1 MTIALAETIPRSWRQ
16 ARLGPAVADDP
27 IAVIDIGSN
36 SGRVV
41 VVRVSDAGHLQIV
54 ADERA
59 PLRLSRDLQATGGRL
74 GIEALERTV
83 LALRDFLAVAR
94 GAGAADTVAVATAAV
109 REAED
114 CDAFVDAIHDR
125 TGLDLEVIDGEQ
137 EAAYAFLGAVHGL
150 PVEDGLLFD
159 IGGGSLEVTTFADR
173 ALDTALTL
181 PLGAL
186 RLSDE
191 FLRTDPPAAEERDAL
206 ANRVRDV
213 LKDAGVG
220 SLGNEHQVVGTGGTV
235 RNLARMDARRHRS
248 FIPHLHG
255 YRVPVPRLQTVA
267 DALAGR
273 KLHRRRSMSGLNA
286 DRADSIVGGAT
297 AVLALLDLVG
307 GPDLL
312 VSGQGLREG
321 VALTALGMST
331 SSPPAV
337 RRASIAALCSRFTT
351 WDEERARRRTL
362 VVERLAS
369 DLDPEAE
376 AEQVEML
383 AHAATLLD
391 VGRAVD
397 YYDRYAQSART
408 VLGADLIG
416 FSHRHLAILAAT
428 FLQAA
433 GERPSDASRAQL
445 PKRDLGWTAR
455 AGAILALADEIES
468 RTPPGEPIA
477 LSCRV
482 RPRGVVISA
491 PVLAAWPP
499 RAVGDRFRRA
509 FRRKLVIEDV
519 GATSNGASGASRAT

>member
-1 MTIALAETIPRSWRQ
+1 
-16 ARLGPAVADDP
+16 VADEP

-41 VVRVSDAGHLQIV
+41 VVRVSDEGHLQIV

-59 PLRLSRDLQATGGRL
+59 PLRLARDLEGDGRL
-74 GIEALERTV
+74 GQEAVERTV

-109 REAED
+109 READD

-159 IGGGSLEVTTFADR
+159 IGGGSLEVTRFAER
-173 ALDTALTL
+173 ELVGAWTL

-191 FLRTDPPAAEERDAL
+191 LLRSDPPTALERDEL
-206 ANRVRDV
+206 ARRVRRV

-220 SLGNEHQVVGTGGTV
+220 KLASGGQVVGTGGTV

-248 FIPHLHG
+248 LIPHLHG
-255 YRVPVPRLQTVA
+255 YHVPVERLRVVA
-267 DALAGR
+267 DQLAQR
-273 KLHRRRSMSGLNA
+273 RLDRRRSMSGLNA

-307 GPDLL
+307 SQDLL

-337 RRASIAALCSRFTT
+337 RRASIAALCGRFGT
-351 WDEERARRRTL
+351 WQEERARRRTL
-362 VVERLAS
+362 IVERLAS

-383 AHAATLLD
+383 AHAATVLD

-397 YYDRYAQSART
+397 YYDRYGQAART

-416 FSHRHLAILAAT
+416 FSHRHLAVLAAT
-428 FLQAA
+428 FLQAS
-433 GERPSDASRAQL
+433 GERPGDAYRAEL
-445 PKRDLGWTAR
+445 SKRDQGWTAR
-455 AGAILALADEIES
+455 AGAILALADEIDA
-468 RTPPGEPIA
+468 RTPPGEQVA
-477 LSCRV
+477 VSCRV
-482 RPRGVVISA
+482 RPRGVVLTA

-509 FRRKLVIEDV
+509 FRRRLVIEET
-519 GATSNGASGASRAT
+519 ATSNGASGASPAT

>member
-1 MTIALAETIPRSWRQ
+1 MPDH
-16 ARLGPAVADDP
+16 AV
-27 IAVIDIGSN
+27 AVIDIGSN

-41 VVRVSDAGHLQIV
+41 VVRVSDEGHLQIV

-59 PLRLSRDLQATGGRL
+59 PLRLARDLSMLGRL
-74 GIEALERTV
+74 GDEAIDRTV
-83 LALRDFLAVAR
+83 FALRDFLAVAR
-94 GAGAADTVAVATAAV
+94 GAGAVDTVAVATAAV

-125 TGLDLEVIDGEQ
+125 TGLDVEVIDGEQ

-159 IGGGSLEVTTFADR
+159 IGGGSLEVTRFADR
-173 ALDTALTL
+173 ELRRAWTL

-191 FLRTDPPAAEERDAL
+191 FLATDPPTHAEREAL
-206 ANRVRDV
+206 ARHVRRV

-220 SLGNEHQVVGTGGTV
+220 TAADDGHVVGTGGTV

-255 YRVPVPRLQTVA
+255 YRLPAERLRAVA
-267 DALAGR
+267 DQLAARRVG
-273 KLHRRRSMSGLNA
+273 RRRSLSGLNE

-297 AVLALLDLVG
+297 AVLSFLDLLGAADV
-307 GPDLL
+307 L

-321 VALTALGMST
+321 VALTALGMTT

-337 RRASIAALCSRFTT
+337 RRVSVSALCARFGT

-362 VVERLAS
+362 VVERLAA

-376 AEQVEML
+376 PEQVEML
-383 AHAATLLD
+383 AHAATVLD
-391 VGRAVD
+391 VGRSVD
-397 YYDRYAQSART
+397 YYDRYGQAART
-408 VLGADLIG
+408 VLSADLIG
-416 FSHRHLAILAAT
+416 FSHRHLAMLAGT

-433 GERPSDASRAQL
+433 GERPADTFRAEL
-445 PKRDLGWTAR
+445 GKRDQAWTAR
-455 AGAILALADEIES
+455 AGAILAVADEIES
-468 RTPPGEPIA
+468 RTPSGEQVA
-477 LSCRV
+477 VSCRV
-482 RPRGVVISA
+482 RPRGVVLTA
-491 PVLAAWPP
+491 PVLAAWRP
-499 RAVGDRFRRA
+499 RAVGERFRRA
-509 FRRKLVIEDV
+509 FRRRLVIE
-519 GATSNGASGASRAT
+519 GQA